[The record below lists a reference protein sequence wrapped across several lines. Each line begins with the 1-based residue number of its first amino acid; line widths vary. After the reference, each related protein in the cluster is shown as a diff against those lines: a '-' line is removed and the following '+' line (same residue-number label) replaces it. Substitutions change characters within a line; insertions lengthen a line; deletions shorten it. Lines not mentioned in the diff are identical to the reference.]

1 MDSLPMAHPRAIV
14 HCGVPP
20 YNLKGISICAHKTE
34 KWLLTKVA
42 RCAGGGTL
50 RAACCH
56 RSCRPC
62 WMTRALWCYRRSR
75 FGRSRSGLR
84 ELPHGPCVCAR
95 ARVRQR
101 ESVCVT
107 IDDTVLPAGL
117 VFAFAHIDGQVHIGH
132 SLLQV
137 WGLQSHSCT
146 CFVPLPPTC
155 VANIVAQCVCA
166 ICIMILCMPYND
178 IVGSQ
183 YPSGFVPRVESLLGR
198 QAIDPC
204 SGESVFVW
212 KDCRMSGN
220 RRSIFIEGLSNEW
233 QDKETGS
240 VEHTHPSGRASPTAP
255 PGARC

>member
-101 ESVCVT
+101 ERECVSQLMT
-107 IDDTVLPAGL
+107 QFCQL
-117 VFAFAHIDGQVHIGH
+117 VS
-132 SLLQV
+132 SLLLHISMV
-137 WGLQSHSCT
+137 RSTLGTACCKSGGSSRILARALCRCH
-146 CFVPLPPTC
+146 LP
-155 VANIVAQCVCA
+155 
-166 ICIMILCMPYND
+166 
-178 IVGSQ
+178 
-183 YPSGFVPRVESLLGR
+183 
-198 QAIDPC
+198 
-204 SGESVFVW
+204 
-212 KDCRMSGN
+212 
-220 RRSIFIEGLSNEW
+220 
-233 QDKETGS
+233 
-240 VEHTHPSGRASPTAP
+240 ASPTLLHNVYAP
-255 PGARC
+255 YA